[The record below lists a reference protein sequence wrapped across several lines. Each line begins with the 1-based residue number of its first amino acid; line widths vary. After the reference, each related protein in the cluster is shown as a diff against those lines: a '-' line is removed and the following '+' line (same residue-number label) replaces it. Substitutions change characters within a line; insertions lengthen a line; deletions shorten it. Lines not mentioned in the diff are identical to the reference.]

1 MGRSARGWLG
11 LVRKMER
18 DLQKQNNKGNL
29 VVPPRDGFG
38 QHSLG
43 QEVLGPRA
51 AAFQG
56 ARAEVEKDWDG
67 SPYAVRSTKR

>member
-1 MGRSARGWLG
+1 MGQRARGWLG

-18 DLQKQNNKGNL
+18 DLQKQNNNNNGNL
-29 VVPPRDGFG
+29 VVPPRDRFG

-56 ARAEVEKDWDG
+56 ARAEMEKD
-67 SPYAVRSTKR
+67 